1 MKAYGANAG
10 RLYPLRR
17 GNGLAANRTV
27 REGLLEALQFQV
39 LVPLGSKVFVL
50 LVHVEKDKVAAAHN
64 RPGTSLDAHIVV
76 TPVLCETPDYVEW
89 GERMQSKR
97 GLSSFRLHIV
107 RVMRGR
113 SSGGRQAG
121 SV

>member
-1 MKAYGANAG
+1 MKAYGANAD

-17 GNGLAANRTV
+17 RSGLAANRTV
-27 REGLLEALQFQV
+27 RECFLEALQFEV
-39 LVPLGSKVFVL
+39 FVPLGGKVFVL
-50 LVHVEKDKVAAAHN
+50 RVHVEEDDVVTAHYRA
-64 RPGTSLDAHIVV
+64 RPAFDAHIVV
-76 TPVLCETPDYVEW
+76 TPVLCEALDYVEW

-97 GLSSFRLHIV
+97 GLSSFRLHII
-107 RVMRGR
+107 RAMRGR